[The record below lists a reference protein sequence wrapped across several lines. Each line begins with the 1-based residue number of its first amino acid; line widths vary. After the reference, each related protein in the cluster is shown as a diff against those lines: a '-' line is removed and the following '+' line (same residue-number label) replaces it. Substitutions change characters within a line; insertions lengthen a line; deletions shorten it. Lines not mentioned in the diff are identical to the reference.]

1 MIPSNGVLCPLT
13 ARSVMLINHNAS
25 IITKKKIQEA
35 SSFWVNNVHDFSWG
49 EIRCYDLSN
58 LEEIL
63 LDLSVSIRQVL
74 SRLGRL
80 QEHHEVIN
88 ISLLQK
94 VWN

>member
-1 MIPSNGVLCPLT
+1 MTPSNGVLCPLI
-13 ARSVMLINHNAS
+13 ARSVMLINHNGS
-25 IITKKKIQEA
+25 ILTKNIQEA

-49 EIRCYDLSN
+49 EISCYDLRN
-58 LEEIL
+58 LEQIIL
-63 LDLSVSIRQVL
+63 GLSLSIRQIL

-80 QEHHEVIN
+80 QEHHGVIN